1 MKWGIIAAALMLCS
15 CTPTSNRYIIEGS
28 TSKTDGYYYLFS
40 GYDVV
45 DSAEIVSGHYRF
57 EGDIDSLIPI
67 RNIGSTSLR
76 DVYASTRFTPIILE
90 AGTVVVTEDDNSPTG
105 GLVVS
110 GTKGNNAL
118 RNFVIEGM
126 KLQQRGD
133 NAFTLEERKAVN
145 SAYDALVERT
155 IRKNLNNFASVYL
168 LTLSGNRFT
177 AEQKEAFISRL
188 SPAMQRTKAVKDL
201 KSNLQTTKSE

>member
-1 MKWGIIAAALMLCS
+1 
-15 CTPTSNRYIIEGS
+15 
-28 TSKTDGYYYLFS
+28 
-40 GYDVV
+40 
-45 DSAEIVSGHYRF
+45 
-57 EGDIDSLIPI
+57 
-67 RNIGSTSLR
+67 
-76 DVYASTRFTPIILE
+76 
-90 AGTVVVTEDDNSPTG
+90 VVTEDDNSPTG

-133 NAFTLEERKAVN
+133 NAFTLEERKVVN

-201 KSNLQTTKSE
+201 NSNLQTTKSE